1 MIAPRATLD
10 KASLWNLLHYSP
22 HRAQQLI
29 HDAGPHDY
37 AGRARFRYVCTG
49 VRLGKTTA
57 AANEIVAAALAPT
70 PRPTEFWCA
79 APTHSLADR
88 TWRAVVAAFNNHLP
102 EHVVRVAEHD
112 GECVVRNLA
121 GFESL
126 ILRRST
132 ERPISLVGAGVDG
145 LVIDEASGISDEA
158 WENGLSTRILDKL
171 GWVLAISSPRG
182 CRGWWYRGLT
192 KALKGDDPQFWGI
205 KLPTWASPLI
215 SKAEL
220 RKIRD
225 RVEPWV
231 WQQEYCGEPVAA
243 DGKVFDPAAIEQCST
258 GRFSDPIPGE
268 SYLAGLDI
276 GGTGNDRTVL
286 VIARAGDEG
295 SCEVVRVYAWSRL
308 PFEAMGLRVRAVLR
322 KFNDAPV
329 RVDETGIGAPV
340 LQQLCGLGIPASGVT
355 FTAASKNA
363 MVRNLSVLMQRGRI
377 VLPMAEAC
385 PLLHDELGAF
395 EYLDSDSG
403 SLGGLRRMGA
413 PSGHDDHVA
422 GLLLAS
428 SWFRGGAITGARLSV
443 RGAEVDL
450 GADVAEERETG
461 EEAEPEAPNPFQPRG
476 DAVPDDD
483 ELTPRPLVRRS
494 RLDLGHRFGGFGG
507 GLGFRGRG

>member
-10 KASLWNLLHYSP
+10 KAALFELLQYRP
-22 HRAQQLI
+22 HKAQQLV
-29 HDAGPHDY
+29 HDAGPHDFP
-37 AGRARFRYVCTG
+37 GRARFRYVCTG

-70 PRPTEFWCA
+70 PRQTEFWCA

-112 GECVVRNLA
+112 GELLIRNLA

-145 LVIDEASGISDEA
+145 MVIDEASGIGDEA
-158 WENGLSTRILDKL
+158 WENGLATRLLDKL

-182 CRGWWYRGLT
+182 CRGWWYRGLC
-192 KALKGDDPQFWGI
+192 KALKGDDPQLWGV

-215 SKAEL
+215 SRDEL
-220 RKIRD
+220 RKIRE
-225 RVEPWV
+225 RSEPWV
-231 WQQEYCGEPVAA
+231 WAQEYCGEPVAA
-243 DGKVFDPAAIEQCST
+243 DGKVFDPAAIAECAT
-258 GRFSDPIPGE
+258 GRFADPIPGE

-276 GGTGNDRTVL
+276 AGTGNDRTVL

-295 SCEVVRVYAWSRL
+295 LCEVVKVYAWSRL
-308 PFEAMGLRVRAVLR
+308 SFEDMGWRVRAVLR
-322 KFNDAPV
+322 RYNDASV
-329 RVDETGIGAPV
+329 RVDETGLGAPV

-363 MVRNLSVLMQRGRI
+363 MVRNLAVMIERARI
-377 VLPMAEAC
+377 LLPMPEAA
-385 PLLHDELGAF
+385 PLLHDELAAF

-422 GLLLAS
+422 ALLLAS
-428 SWFRGGAITGARLSV
+428 SWFRGGAISGARLSV

-450 GADVAEERETG
+450 GADRDDDDEGDGERED
-461 EEAEPEAPNPFQPRG
+461 EKPNPLIRG

-483 ELTPRPLVRRS
+483 ELRPKPLVSRS
-494 RLDLGHRFGGFGG
+494 RLDLGHRFGGGSF
-507 GLGFRGRG
+507 GLGIRRRG